1 MTALTDVEAAVG
13 ILLIFFLPG
22 YALTRA
28 LFPEWRIRGPDAT
41 LRAIET
47 ATLSFVT
54 SVAFAVFVGYLLL
67 VASPGGF
74 QAYWSSPVLELILA
88 AITVVGLVL
97 AYVRGA
103 FDHDPPRA
111 PSAEPGGGE
120 EGAWELLRELD
131 RLAREERRL
140 EHALRT
146 ADGNSIEAARLKE
159 QLAHVRSEAEGLRAR
174 REAEYA
180 R

>member
-1 MTALTDVEAAVG
+1 MTALTDVEAVAG

-22 YALTRA
+22 YAVTKA
-28 LFPEWRIRGPDAT
+28 VFPEWRIRGPDAG
-41 LRAIET
+41 LRAVEV
-47 ATLSFVT
+47 ATLSFVM

-74 QAYWSSPVLELILA
+74 QAYWSNPVLEVILA
-88 AITVVGLVL
+88 ALTVVGVMV
-97 AYVRGA
+97 AYARGA
-103 FDHDPPRA
+103 FSRVPPA
-111 PSAEPGGGE
+111 GPTQAADTGE

-140 EHALRT
+140 VHAIRRT
-146 ADGNSIEAARLKE
+146 ASDAPELLRLNE
-159 QLAHVRSEAEGLRAR
+159 QLARIRSAEESLRTR